1 MGPGKRARQREPYA
15 ELREPDRDTNP
26 KLNIPI
32 AHRPMTLHEPLFAA
46 LGRMS
51 WASWASTGRILGPPG
66 RRLGA
71 SWAHLGATWAHPGH
85 PGRRL
90 GTQGAPY
97 GHILG
102 ILGAAWA
109 PKGHSSSRKRTAQG
123 NEATF
128 WVPRCTAHAPQRDL
142 KRKMQFRVDE
152 TAIRRPSAEEAFGQN
167 GPGE

>member
-1 MGPGKRARQREPYA
+1 MYFPIFLFFYVFCCMFMYFAR
-15 ELREPDRDTNP
+15 
-26 KLNIPI
+26 
-32 AHRPMTLHEPLFAA
+32 F
-46 LGRMS
+46 
-51 WASWASTGRILGPPG
+51 
-66 RRLGA
+66 
-71 SWAHLGATWAHPGH
+71 WAHLGATWAHPGH

-128 WVPRCTAHAPQRDL
+128 WVPRCTAQAPQRDL

-152 TAIRRPSAEEAFGQN
+152 TAIRRLAAGRPPRRRLVRM
-167 GPGE
+167 GPGNRRLNGNPTRSFGNMIETRTRSSTFPLHIDP